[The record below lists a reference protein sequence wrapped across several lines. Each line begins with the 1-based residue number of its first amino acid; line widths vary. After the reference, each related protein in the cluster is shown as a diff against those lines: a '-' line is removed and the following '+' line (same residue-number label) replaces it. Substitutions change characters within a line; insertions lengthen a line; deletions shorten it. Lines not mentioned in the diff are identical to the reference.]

1 MRPVLDAE
9 AVVALLEREHDA
21 RARVVWHLAAAR
33 RLRKEVGVAAVT
45 LAELYRGVGRTRS
58 LDAFLNREGELLHVR
73 DTDRALARLVG
84 AVLHEAARGSEDLVD
99 AHAVALT
106 VEAGG
111 GTILTGDPH
120 DLERLSAPYPTVTVV
135 ALS

>member
-1 MRPVLDAE
+1 MRLVLDAE

-33 RLRKEVGVAAVT
+33 RLRKVGVAAVT

-111 GTILTGDPH
+111 GTILTGEPH